1 MCCRFHLQ
9 EQSAGELDQNGTKLG
24 VSPWLGLGATQ
35 ERIQPIPRKENVT
48 VRRPE
53 TVGWLSRG
61 YVHVRRTRGEGLTAC
76 FAAAA
81 AAPMPLETGPLR
93 RCSAAC
99 PCGGWRLRLL
109 RPSLLL
115 LASSAG
121 SLGMMQR
128 EPVVVPKL
136 GTGGER
142 ADTLLFFQ
150 GERFSPSPGALPCAL
165 KNMRS
170 TMWPVRRFI

>member
-81 AAPMPLETGPLR
+81 APMPLD
-93 RCSAAC
+93 RCGDA
-99 PCGGWRLRLL
+99 LL
-109 RPSLLL
+109 RVRVAAAP
-115 LASSAG
+115 ASSFSFVACELCWFVGDDAAG
-121 SLGMMQR
+121 ACSSTKTR
-128 EPVVVPKL
+128 NR
-136 GTGGER
+136 GER

-165 KNMRS
+165 SSVEPEQHVGGDR
-170 TMWPVRRFI
+170 